1 MPPASA
7 VNNNNAAAQAAAAE
21 RAEKLRGSLK
31 GFILADRQRRQEE
44 YERQVE
50 ELRLRREQEAREREN
65 NLSLEDTRGQI
76 TRLDE
81 QLADLHQKKHQLVVQ
96 LKKVLN
102 DDETRKK
109 QAKEN
114 ELFALQQAQALQAQA
129 SVATAQV
136 FMPPV
141 RLQHHQ
147 MPMLQKPPGSQSTS
161 VKRGRSP
168 SPPSQ
173 QQQQHQA
180 YYKSPAS
187 YAPQQQKHDDY
198 RRAADYA
205 KMSWNKQTP
214 QYPSSGTLFYQTTAA
229 PPTTQAHQVADA
241 RLQSIYNYS
250 LPLRPAYHVEL
261 QSGPSATVSKA
272 PPGSQ
277 SPSPSS
283 SQAAKVAQQPM
294 QVLHINLDQPPPISQ
309 ADLVQ
314 VQSVQTSKP
323 QVTMEK
329 LSDRYHIEVKHDG
342 VGVGVAP
349 PPPPHL
355 LSEGVIYKPHLGE
368 LPLHPNVL
376 QISTSSAQ
384 NPKATG
390 SITQGYAPG
399 RGASAYDQQ
408 LARQQQL
415 AMLPGQPGA
424 ASGAGQ
430 PPHGQQLQY
439 SRRLY

>member
-7 VNNNNAAAQAAAAE
+7 VNNNNAAVQAAAAE

-31 GFILADRQRRQEE
+31 GIILADRKRRQEE
-44 YERQVE
+44 YERQCQ
-50 ELRLRREQEAREREN
+50 ELLMQREREAREREN

-81 QLADLHQKKHQLVVQ
+81 QLADLQQKKHQLLAQ

-114 ELFALQQAQALQAQA
+114 ELYALQQAQAMQQAAA

-136 FMPPV
+136 FLPPV
-141 RLQHHQ
+141 RLQHQLQHQ
-147 MPMLQKPPGSQSTS
+147 LPMLQKASDLS
-161 VKRGRSP
+161 RSNRHHTHNLF
-168 SPPSQ
+168 SFRYLFTIRF
-173 QQQQHQA
+173 A
-180 YYKSPAS
+180 E
-187 YAPQQQKHDDY
+187 HDDY

-205 KMSWNKQTP
+205 KMSWNKSSA
-214 QYPSSGTLFYQTTAA
+214 QYPGTGTLFYQATAA
-229 PPTTQAHQVADA
+229 PPTTQHQADA
-241 RLQSIYNYS
+241 RQQSIYNYT

-261 QSGPSATVSKA
+261 QPGSSATVSKA
-272 PPGSQ
+272 PGSQ
-277 SPSPSS
+277 SSS
-283 SQAAKVAQQPM
+283 SSPKAQPM
-294 QVLHINLDQPPPISQ
+294 QVLHINLDQPPISQ
-309 ADLVQ
+309 SDLVQ
-314 VQSVQTSKP
+314 VQAGGSSLSVQTSKP

-329 LSDRYHIEVKHDG
+329 LPDRYHIEVKHDG
-342 VGVGVAP
+342 PPQGHVPP

-355 LSEGVIYKPHLGE
+355 LSEGVIYKPLLSE
-368 LPLHPNVL
+368 ISLHPNVL
-376 QISTSSAQ
+376 QISSSAANPAASPPQ

-399 RGASAYDQQ
+399 RGATPYDQQ
-408 LARQQQL
+408 LARHQL
-415 AMLPGQPGA
+415 SMLPGQPGA
-424 ASGAGQ
+424 GSGTGQ

-439 SRRLY
+439 TRRLY